1 MITGVVFILIFVAIN
16 FFLDVFGDELNP
28 LFYILMLL
36 IAMAFIFLLL
46 RNLMSK
52 PSLQISIAKKQRYR
66 NIKSLK
72 LFKTSQSLMSLILGL
87 MKIKMMVKLRQK
99 TENLFEKK

>member
-36 IAMAFIFLLL
+36 IAMAFIFFAFEKFDEQTKSA
-46 RNLMSK
+46 NFDSQETT
-52 PSLQISIAKKQRYR
+52 LQEHKESQTVQ
-66 NIKSLK
+66 NKSELNESDIGTDENK
-72 LFKTSQSLMSLILGL
+72 NDGKTSA
-87 MKIKMMVKLRQK
+87 
-99 TENLFEKK
+99 ENRKFI